1 MQANLINLIN
11 PDDVENFLKK
21 FSNGDPV
28 VEKFLVVACA
38 NIIKKSPEYMAEIQ
52 TLPDDAPGWL
62 AQKWDP
68 DRTWHKFDPRKN
80 IKLPG
85 FVYSIAQ
92 WIEQALYYEVPWT
105 KNLDK
110 YGRPRKLLKISSF
123 KQAFNELYAD
133 EDVIRNIKRARA
145 RDELKEEEQGMDF
158 EKVMSFDD
166 GHYIVKLIS
175 LRALDRES
183 AYMEHCIGD
192 GNYDERFQN
201 KTLFFYSL
209 RSADNTSILSF
220 VTEPSS
226 RYLCA
231 VSGRRNAAPSF
242 KDLQYIGSFCY
253 QYYVEMSGAI
263 FAENAHVLMDSDRK
277 LYGVKEPDPT
287 DLH

>member
-1 MQANLINLIN
+1 MQANLINLVN

-28 VEKFLVVACA
+28 VEKFLVAACA
-38 NIIKKSPEYMAEIQ
+38 NIIKKSPEYVAELQ
-52 TLPDDAPGWL
+52 SLPDDAPGWL
-62 AQKWDP
+62 VQKWDP
-68 DRTWHKFDPRKN
+68 NRVWHKFDPRKN

-85 FVYSIAQ
+85 LVYSIAE

-110 YGRPRKLLKISSF
+110 YGRPKKLLKFSSF
-123 KQAFNELYAD
+123 KQAFEEMRAD
-133 EDVIRNIKRARA
+133 DNVILNIKRAKA
-145 RDELKEEEQGMDF
+145 RVEFKEEVQGIDF

-166 GHYIVKLIS
+166 GHFIVKLLS

-192 GNYDERFQN
+192 GIYDERFEN
-201 KTLFFYSL
+201 GTLFFYSL
-209 RSADNTSILSF
+209 RSADNTSKLSF

-226 RYLCA
+226 RYLWA

-253 QYYVEMSGAI
+253 EYYVHMSGAI
-263 FAENAHVLMDSDRK
+263 FADNAHVLIEKDRE
-277 LYGVKEPDPT
+277 LYGLKEIEQT
-287 DLH
+287 D